1 MAGDLPF
8 TVRKRSWDTCA
19 QNLGVLPGT
28 RTLVLVPVRPV
39 RTTEKWMLEQLR
51 RIGLSAWIVT
61 LLMVTPG
68 LAWAQ
73 DEGADEVP
81 LEDEAGEPA
90 DSESDPAATASAAAA
105 SNEEADMS
113 IFRELK
119 TVEADVNELKEK
131 VFRSKA
137 RLLLLEEKVIRGVV
151 SGAKTVIRHVNNLG
165 PAYALESVT
174 YYFDGNPIYQA
185 TEVASGGELSKTKKA
200 EIFEANIPPGN
211 HTLSATG
218 VIKGKGAGLFEYLS
232 DYSFSFSASYS
243 FVAPDGQTS
252 RIDAVMFKKGG
263 PMADYVEGP
272 TVEFR
277 VRPTKG
283 IAKGGGESEV
293 SEGSE

>member
-1 MAGDLPF
+1 
-8 TVRKRSWDTCA
+8 
-19 QNLGVLPGT
+19 
-28 RTLVLVPVRPV
+28 
-39 RTTEKWMLEQLR
+39 MLDQLR
-51 RIGLSAWIVT
+51 RFGLCAGFLT
-61 LLMVTPG
+61 LLLLVPG
-68 LAWAQ
+68 LAMTQ
-73 DEGADEVP
+73 ETEDEDATEDAADEADA
-81 LEDEAGEPA
+81 EDAEDAVDAADAEDAEDAEDDGDEPA
-90 DSESDPAATASAAAA
+90 SSAASTTGEDA
-105 SNEEADMS
+105 EVS

-151 SGAKTVIRHVNNLG
+151 SGAKAVIRHVNNLG
-165 PAYALESVT
+165 PAYALDSVT

-185 TEVASGGELSKTKKA
+185 TEVSSGGELSKTKKA

-283 IAKGGGESEV
+283 GAKGGDESEV
-293 SEGSE
+293 TEGSE

>member
-1 MAGDLPF
+1 
-8 TVRKRSWDTCA
+8 
-19 QNLGVLPGT
+19 
-28 RTLVLVPVRPV
+28 
-39 RTTEKWMLEQLR
+39 MLEQLR
-51 RIGLSAWIVT
+51 TIGLSTGVLA
-61 LLMVTPG
+61 LLLVLPG
-68 LAWAQ
+68 LAHAQ
-73 DEGADEVP
+73 GDEGGDAAAEETAEPAEEGADEAP
-81 LEDEAGEPA
+81 AAEDAAPEAEEA
-90 DSESDPAATASAAAA
+90 PAATASAD
-105 SNEEADMS
+105 ADGDPEMS

-185 TEVASGGELSKTKKA
+185 TDASSAGELSKTKKA

-218 VIKGKGAGLFEYLS
+218 VIKGRGAGLFEYLS
-232 DYSFSFSASYS
+232 DYSFQFSASYS

-252 RIDAVMFKKGG
+252 RIDSVLFKKGG

-283 IAKGGGESEV
+283 AAKGGGESEV
-293 SEGSE
+293 SEGGE

>member
-1 MAGDLPF
+1 
-8 TVRKRSWDTCA
+8 
-19 QNLGVLPGT
+19 
-28 RTLVLVPVRPV
+28 
-39 RTTEKWMLEQLR
+39 MLKQLR
-51 RIGLSAWIVT
+51 RFGLSAWIVT
-61 LLMVTPG
+61 LL
-68 LAWAQ
+68 LAAPAVGWAQ
-73 DEGADEVP
+73 GEEPGVAPADEAAP
-81 LEDEAGEPA
+81 ADEEATDGDGAEDEDAEDEAAEEP
-90 DSESDPAATASAAAA
+90 AAAA
-105 SNEEADMS
+105 PAADADPEIS

-119 TVEADVNELKEK
+119 TVEADVNQLKEK

-185 TEVASGGELSKTKKA
+185 TEVGSNGELSKTKKA

-218 VIKGKGAGLFEYLS
+218 VIKGRGAGLFEYLS
-232 DYSFSFSASYS
+232 DYSFQFSASYS

-283 IAKGGGESEV
+283 VAKGGDESEV